1 MFDKSLFEMPAGVDE
16 FDPQEE
22 PLVIEIENPDA
33 VRIDGIDLLDDE
45 VDEKELFSANLV
57 DLLDDDALATISDAV
72 SDAYSTDT
80 NARKD
85 WVETYREGI
94 SLLGLTIENRTEP
107 WDGACGITH
116 PIIAE
121 AVVRFQAE
129 TIMETFPPTGP
140 VKTKIVGEATLEKEA
155 AAKRVREDMNYWITD
170 RMPDYRSEH
179 ERLLWGLPIAGT
191 AFKKLYYDEVVDR
204 PVVPFIPA
212 EDFIAPYGAS
222 DLASASRYA
231 HRMRKTGNEIRKL
244 QMSGFY
250 REVDLMDPAPQQDDD
265 VRRAKD
271 EQLGLDP
278 ASDDRY
284 TILEYHIDL
293 DLPGFED
300 TQDGSPTGVE
310 LPYVVHYLLD
320 SDQVLAVYRNWSE
333 DDPLR
338 RKRVHFVKYD
348 YIPGHGFYAFGLI
361 HLVGGFAKGA
371 TSILRQLVDAGSLSN
386 LPGGFKTKG
395 FRTLGND
402 TPISPGEFRDVDIPS
417 GTVRENIMPL
427 PYKEPSAVLASLL
440 GSIVEE
446 GRRFAAVADVN
457 VADLQPNA
465 AVGST
470 LAMLE
475 RTLKPMSAIQARVH
489 ASMRAEFKLLK
500 TLIRDHT
507 DAHYAYDPDGGQR
520 YIKQED
526 YDHVEVIPVS
536 DPNATTL
543 SQRIAQYQAALQLAQ
558 SAPQLYDLGTLHR
571 QMLEVLGIRNAEK
584 IVPLEDDIKPKDP
597 VSENMD
603 LVRGDPIK
611 AFQHQ
616 DHEAHIKVHMA
627 FAEDPKVQQLMS
639 NHPNAQ
645 MMTAALAAHI
655 AEHLAFQ
662 YRQQIEFSLGVPM
675 PPLDQQLPADVENEI
690 ARLTAAAADK
700 VLQRNKLE
708 MSQAQAQEQAQDPI
722 IQMQMQEVQIKQAD
736 VQVKQSEVQR
746 KAQKDQMDFLLA
758 QEKLKIEQ
766 AKASMPQNVPTAPP
780 MPPAPPTPTAPDPAK
795 MAELQIKQSET
806 LLKEAEIE
814 RKTRKDQMDHQID
827 QAKIEADLQK
837 TMINAQ
843 TKRGT
848 KQ

>member
-1 MFDKSLFEMPAGVDE
+1 MFEKSLFEMPVGIDE
-16 FDPQEE
+16 LAESEE

-33 VRIDGIDLLDDE
+33 VRIDGVDLIEDVFDDQPP
-45 VDEKELFSANLV
+45 FAANLA
-57 DLLDDDALATISDAV
+57 DLLDDDALAMLSDTITE
-72 SDAYSTDT
+72 AYQTDI

-85 WVETYREGI
+85 WAETYREGV

-140 VKTKIVGEATLEKEA
+140 VKTKIVGESTLEKEA
-155 AAKRVREDMNYWITD
+155 AAKRVREDMNHWITD

-191 AFKKLYYDEVVDR
+191 AFKKLYFDEPNGR

-212 EDFIAPYGAS
+212 EDFIAPYGAA
-222 DLASASRYA
+222 DLASAARYA

-244 QMSGFY
+244 QLSGFY
-250 REVDLMDPAPQQDDD
+250 RDVDLLDPAPQMDDD
-265 VRRAKD
+265 VRQAKD
-271 EQLGLDP
+271 EQLGLD
-278 ASDDRY
+278 ASGDDRY
-284 TILEYHIDL
+284 TVLEYHIDL

-300 TQDGSPTGVE
+300 TQDGEPTGIE

-320 SDQVLAVYRNWSE
+320 SDQVLAVYRNWDE
-333 DDPLR
+333 DDEMR

-348 YIPGHGFYAFGLI
+348 YIPGHGFYSFGLI

-371 TSILRQLVDAGSLSN
+371 TSILRQLVDAGTLSN

-395 FRTLGND
+395 FRSLNND
-402 TPISPGEFRDVDIPS
+402 RPIAPGEFVDVDIPS

-457 VADLQPNA
+457 VADMQPNM

-470 LAMLE
+470 LAVLE

-489 ASMRAEFKLLK
+489 ASMRAEFTLLK
-500 TLIRDHT
+500 TIIRDHT
-507 DAHYAYDPDGGQR
+507 DTSYAYEPDGGQR

-526 YDHVEVIPVS
+526 YDLVEVIPVS

-558 SAPQLYDLGTLHR
+558 SAPQLYDLATLHR

-584 IVPLEDDIKPKDP
+584 IVPLEDDITPKDP

-603 LVRGDPIK
+603 IIRGDPIK

-616 DHEAHIKVHMA
+616 DHEAHIKVHMT
-627 FAEDPKVQQLMS
+627 FAEDPKVQQLMG

-655 AEHLAFQ
+655 AEHLAFS
-662 YRQQIEFSLGVPM
+662 YRQQVEFNLGVPL
-675 PPLDQQLPADVENEI
+675 PPLDQQLPPDLENEI
-690 ARLTAAAADK
+690 SRLTAAAADK

-708 MSQAQAQEQAQDPI
+708 ISQEQAQEQAQDPI

-746 KAQKDQMDFLLA
+746 KAQKDQMDFALA
-758 QEKLKIEQ
+758 QEKLKLEQ
-766 AKASMPQNVPTAPP
+766 MKANMPQSAPAAP
-780 MPPAPPTPTAPDPAK
+780 APPPAPPAPDPSK
-795 MAELQIKQSET
+795 MAEMQIKQSET

-814 RKTRKDQMDHQID
+814 RKTRKDQMDHEID
-827 QAKIEADLQK
+827 RAKLEVDLQK

-843 TKRGT
+843 AKRRDRT
-848 KQ
+848 